1 MAVEEPGLDEAQL
14 VVLLT
19 RADRRLEPEFLAAS
33 GEVGRIEQVE
43 VSLRH
48 AHVAEKLIDRA
59 EAGAKI
65 KIARR
70 PFFNVHDQIFQVR
83 HFRRLHA
90 HLDFALGRGEILQT
104 FQTLLAQL
112 DANHVEHFARRHGQ
126 FAPDDFVFRLGV
138 APDFNLLDFRRLA
151 FINLVNQVHRAPVSV
166 GVFDGPD
173 HNPVPLTFANV
184 TVGAIKVLN
193 RLAVFFQP
201 LRRKN
206 FSFKH
211 ARFDRMPEDDHAL
224 PDLFGREPGVAFE
237 LDRTDLVT
245 LAFINDEADDQAR
258 RAGVVQLHFF
268 DFEINV
274 AFAPVKILQLLL
286 VLLKLLLF
294 ELATAGQPRKHPVPP
309 RLELLAQFSLRK
321 CLRADELN
329 LHDPDLGRFLDV
341 KRDRRAPELLVDALL
356 GLDLRLLVTGFLVQ
370 LFDFL
375 RVGKEFVIVQR
386 LAHLRLH
393 QLEQLGVAVFP
404 VSLKPNLAEHRL
416 ALHHVNQLHAS
427 ILRTVGLYPDV
438 AKITGRFE
446 RANIV
451 GGRVRVVWVSN
462 LDVNVR
468 ANEVVTDGR
477 RADVPDF
484 NFFNDRSRLRSRQ
497 RQPTRRQHPEQQP
510 ATASQQFHSVNCQS
524 APRPR

>member
-1 MAVEEPGLDEAQL
+1 PGLDEAQL

-184 TVGAIKVLN
+184 TVGRSEEHTSEL
-193 RLAVFFQP
+193 Q
-201 LRRKN
+201 
-206 FSFKH
+206 S
-211 ARFDRMPEDDHAL
+211 RFD
-224 PDLFGREPGVAFE
+224 
-237 LDRTDLVT
+237 LVC
-245 LAFINDEADDQAR
+245 R
-258 RAGVVQLHFF
+258 
-268 DFEINV
+268 
-274 AFAPVKILQLLL
+274 LLL
-286 VLLKLLLF
+286 EKKKEKLNN
-294 ELATAGQPRKHPVPP
+294 KI
-309 RLELLAQFSLRK
+309 FSR
-321 CLRADELN
+321 
-329 LHDPDLGRFLDV
+329 
-341 KRDRRAPELLVDALL
+341 
-356 GLDLRLLVTGFLVQ
+356 
-370 LFDFL
+370 
-375 RVGKEFVIVQR
+375 
-386 LAHLRLH
+386 
-393 QLEQLGVAVFP
+393 
-404 VSLKPNLAEHRL
+404 
-416 ALHHVNQLHAS
+416 
-427 ILRTVGLYPDV
+427 
-438 AKITGRFE
+438 
-446 RANIV
+446 
-451 GGRVRVVWVSN
+451 
-462 LDVNVR
+462 
-468 ANEVVTDGR
+468 
-477 RADVPDF
+477 
-484 NFFNDRSRLRSRQ
+484 RQ
-497 RQPTRRQHPEQQP
+497 RERWEEIANYRDDEGDQEIQTEPKCKHKSCETHQ
-510 ATASQQFHSVNCQS
+510 
-524 APRPR
+524 